1 MKPEG
6 PVDCKKPVAGV
17 GASRVRL
24 PAGSWTQLLD
34 FLDQRFPDVGRETW
48 RLRMQQGKVSD
59 ADGALLRSD
68 TVYVAGGLVHYYRE
82 LPQEKPIPYT
92 AEILHL
98 DSELLVADKPHFLPT
113 MPAGR
118 YVQESLL
125 VRLKRET
132 GIETLAPLHRLDRA
146 TAGLVLFSVNEKT
159 RGIYSALFAGRHI
172 GKRYEA
178 LAPLLP
184 GAVFPLL
191 RRSRVVAGEPFFRM
205 REVVGAANAETS
217 IDLIEAHGDIGRY
230 RLQPHSG
237 RKHQLRVHMAAL
249 GIPILNDRWYPQLL
263 ADADD
268 DPARPLKLL
277 ARKLSFVD
285 PLSGEPREFE
295 SHLRL

>member
-1 MKPEG
+1 M
-6 PVDCKKPVAGV
+6 AGV

-48 RLRMQQGKVSD
+48 HLRMQQGKVSD

-68 TVYVAGGLVHYYRE
+68 AAYAAGALVHYYRE
-82 LPQEKPIPYT
+82 LPPEKPIPFT

-98 DSELLVADKPHFLPT
+98 DGELLIADKPHFLPT

-132 GIETLAPLHRLDRA
+132 GIDSLAPLHRLDRA

-159 RGIYSALFAGRHI
+159 RGIYSALFSGRSI
-172 GKRYEA
+172 AKTYEA

-184 GAVFPLL
+184 GAEWPLL
-191 RRSRVVAGEPFFRM
+191 RRSRIVAGEPFFRM
-205 REVVGAANAETS
+205 REIEGDANAETI
-217 IDLIEAHGDIGRY
+217 IDLIEIRGDIGRY
-230 RLQPHSG
+230 RLQPRSG

-263 ADADD
+263 DDADD

-277 ARKLSFVD
+277 ARKLSFID
-285 PLSGEPREFE
+285 PLSGEAREFE
-295 SHLRL
+295 SRLRL